1 MSKNNID
8 KRRSLSK
15 ASIERSKR
23 ERKKRNNRIILV
35 CIAAFSLGYYIL
47 NYVAALEK
55 PPIGA
60 TFNIVLGCTI
70 IAVSLLILIYTIKR
84 QYFPKRRKR
93 TRHVFLDD
101 VNNGEIKTREKTN
114 RIVWAYGL
122 TTVDKKL
129 IELYNELLATTK
141 IIQNGK

>member
-1 MSKNNID
+1 MSENNID

-70 IAVSLLILIYTIKR
+70 IAVSLLILIYTVKR

-101 VNNGEIKTREKTN
+101 VNNGEIKTREKE
-114 RIVWAYGL
+114 V
-122 TTVDKKL
+122 
-129 IELYNELLATTK
+129 
-141 IIQNGK
+141 

>member
-1 MSKNNID
+1 MAENSID
-8 KRRSLSK
+8 KRKSQSR
-15 ASIERSKR
+15 ASMDRSKR
-23 ERKKRNNRIILV
+23 ERKQRNNRIILV
-35 CIAAFSLGYYIL
+35 CLAAFSLGYYIL

-84 QYFPKRRKR
+84 QYFPKKRKR

-101 VNNGEIKTREKTN
+101 INDGEISTSEKE
-114 RIVWAYGL
+114 V
-122 TTVDKKL
+122 
-129 IELYNELLATTK
+129 
-141 IIQNGK
+141 

>member
-1 MSKNNID
+1 MAENSIN

-15 ASIERSKR
+15 ARIERSKR
-23 ERKKRNNRIILV
+23 ERKKRNNSIILV
-35 CIAAFSLGYYIL
+35 CIVAFYLGYYIL

-70 IAVSLLILIYTIKR
+70 IAVSLIILLYTVRR
-84 QYFPKRRKR
+84 QFFPKRRKR

-101 VNNGEIKTREKTN
+101 INDGEIKTKEKE
-114 RIVWAYGL
+114 V
-122 TTVDKKL
+122 
-129 IELYNELLATTK
+129 
-141 IIQNGK
+141 